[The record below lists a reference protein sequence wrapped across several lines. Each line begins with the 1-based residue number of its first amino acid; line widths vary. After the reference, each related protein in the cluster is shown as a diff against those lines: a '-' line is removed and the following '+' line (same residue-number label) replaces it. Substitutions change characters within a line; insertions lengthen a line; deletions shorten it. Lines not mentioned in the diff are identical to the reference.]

1 MAVIG
6 LDEMQPGQT
15 GIVKRLSGGPGFVR
29 RLQSMG
35 IREGKAVKKI
45 SNQFWR
51 GPVTIEIDSRQFSIG
66 RGMSTKIRVEVA
78 EV

>member
-6 LDEMQPGQT
+6 LDEMLPGQT
-15 GIVKRLSGGPGFVR
+15 GIVKRFSGGPGFIR

-35 IREGKAVKKI
+35 IREGKEVKKI

-66 RGMSTKIRVEVA
+66 RGMSAKISVAVA
-78 EV
+78 EE